1 MPESGIR
8 DGYLV
13 LADISGY
20 TAFLTGNELEHAHGI
35 VQDLTRCVIEQF
47 AAPWQLVKLEG
58 DAAFLVGRAA
68 SFADGE
74 RVIEAIERCY
84 CAFADLR
91 DDMTRST
98 TCSCTACANIGTLD
112 LKFVGHF
119 GSYVTQR
126 LANVDDVAGPDVILA
141 HRLLKNQV
149 REQTGFRAYALLTD
163 RFVGRLSQVPV
174 MTEHEETYDSIG
186 TVAARVED
194 LGALRDER
202 VRARRVVVAE
212 AESDFSFSYVVPAS
226 QEVTWQYWTEA
237 AKRLRW
243 SVVGGTTERTGV
255 NALGRT
261 GIGSSFHCAHGRGL
275 SLSRYVDWRPFEYL
289 STEKSTERFSFT
301 TPPPMIDTCVF
312 EAITPRET
320 RVTYRFRLK
329 KRGFVARSQM
339 KVMGPVLRRIF
350 AGDRDRLIAAIL
362 EDTAAGEVGTPTAA
376 ASLPAVVAN

>member
-1 MPESGIR
+1 VPDSRIR
-8 DGYLV
+8 EGYLV

-58 DAAFLVGRAA
+58 DAAFLVGAAA

-74 RVIEAIERCY
+74 RVVEAVERCY

-141 HRLLKNQV
+141 HRLLKNRV

-163 RFVGRLSQVPV
+163 GLLGRLSQVPV
-174 MTEHEETYDSIG
+174 MAKHEETYEGLG
-186 TVAARVED
+186 TVVARVED

-202 VRARRVVVAE
+202 VRARRVVIEKRDA
-212 AESDFSFSYVVPAS
+212 DFSFSYVVPAS

-243 SVVGGTTERTGV
+243 SAVGGTTERTGA

-261 GIGSSFHCAHGRGL
+261 GVGSSFHCAHGRGL
-275 SLSRYVDWRPFEYL
+275 SLSRYVDWRPFDYF
-289 STEKSTERFSFT
+289 STEKSMEKFSLT
-301 TPPPMIDTCVF
+301 TPPPMIDTCWF
-312 EAITPRET
+312 EAIAPQET

-329 KRGFVARSQM
+329 NRGIVARSQITLLT
-339 KVMGPVLRRIF
+339 PILRRTF
-350 AGDRDRLIAAIL
+350 AGDRDRLIAAVL
-362 EDTAAGEVGTPTAA
+362 ADAA
-376 ASLPAVVAN
+376 ADQEAETTMAAPLPGVVAH